1 MKKIIVGSKV
11 SIERTINNKDV
22 KIFAELSKDYN
33 LVHFDDEFASN
44 TIFKKR
50 IAHGMIGVSLIS
62 GCLTKLMGDGNIWL
76 SQSINFLKPIFI
88 GDTLT
93 AHLIVTAFDK
103 RKVANISIK
112 IMNDSSELV
121 IDGYV
126 RSMQF
131 YH

>member
-1 MKKIIVGSKV
+1 MWYQLTPQGVLPRFKNGQSRV
-11 SIERTINNKDV
+11 S
-22 KIFAELSKDYN
+22 L
-33 LVHFDDEFASN
+33 N